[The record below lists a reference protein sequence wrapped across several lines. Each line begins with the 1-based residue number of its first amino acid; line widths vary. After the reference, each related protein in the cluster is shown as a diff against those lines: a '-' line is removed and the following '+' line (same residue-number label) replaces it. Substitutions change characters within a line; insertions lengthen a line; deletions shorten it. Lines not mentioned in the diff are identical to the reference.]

1 MCPKMEHWLPLEIAR
16 APSTSKI
23 LITPSERIGR
33 LIFGAKALEDH
44 DKIVE
49 RTDHSII
56 HILAFTKK

>member
-1 MCPKMEHWLPLEIAR
+1 MEIAR

-56 HILAFTKK
+56 HILAFPKK